1 MAAPLLRCTKQEEAI
16 KCEFVN
22 SVIHDILMN
31 THANDVSI
39 VTVTVIVSFFCQ
51 CIINSRKKRTY
62 GRTRTTDYWPSIVVG
77 LNELLPIYRTGYC
90 YTLPVL

>member
-1 MAAPLLRCTKQEEAI
+1 MAAPLLRCTKQEEVI

-39 VTVTVIVSFFCQ
+39 VTVTVIVSFFASVLLTAVKNEHMEGQ
-51 CIINSRKKRTY
+51 GQLIIGHRS
-62 GRTRTTDYWPSIVVG
+62 W
-77 LNELLPIYRTGYC
+77 
-90 YTLPVL
+90 